1 MKKETKI
8 IIGIVGIIASI
19 IIIAMIGYTI
29 SYNYNADARN
39 AKEASKRA
47 YEAQQA
53 YDQAK
58 SNYDKT
64 KRDIEDYQRSVN
76 ILKNA
81 K

>member
-8 IIGIVGIIASI
+8 IVCIVGIIVSI
-19 IIIAMIGYTI
+19 IAIFMIGCAI
-29 SYNYNADARN
+29 SYSYNTDARN

-53 YDQAK
+53 YEQAK
-58 SNYDKT
+58 SNYNKT
-64 KRDIEDYQRSVN
+64 KKDIESYQRSVN